1 MTVISKAVYREAV
14 LKMEGYKT
22 GATASAKQKPQSTVF
37 ESEDEGCFIS
47 NKSKAALPHA
57 SLVKCLSGRM
67 LYEWRCSLHFL
78 VASTG

>member
-22 GATASAKQKPQSTVF
+22 GATASAKQNPQNTVF

-57 SLVKCLSGRM
+57 SLVKSLSGRM

-78 VASTG
+78 VACTG